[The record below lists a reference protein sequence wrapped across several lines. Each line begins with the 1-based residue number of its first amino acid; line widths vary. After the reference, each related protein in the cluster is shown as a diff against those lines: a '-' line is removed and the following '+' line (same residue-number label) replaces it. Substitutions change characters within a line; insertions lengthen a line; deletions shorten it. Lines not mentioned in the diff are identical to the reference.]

1 METIRHKLIASI
13 LDGDRVLANSIIDGF
28 ALIHGYEA
36 SVSQLLEPVLCDIGD
51 MWAKDDGVTLAQGYV
66 AGIIAEDVLSKF
78 FSKENSPLKSFEN
91 KGTVVI
97 GNIEDDYH
105 SLGRK
110 LVIAALHMSGWQV
123 CDLGNDILAETF
135 VDKACELDARVIA
148 VSAMMYTT
156 AMNIKKIR
164 KEIDRRGLGGHIKL
178 AAGGA
183 VFILRPELL
192 AEVGG
197 DGTARNAFRVP
208 DLIDELWEKSLRK
221 GD

>member
-66 AGIIAEDVLSKF
+66 AGVIAEDVLSKIF
-78 FSKENSPLKSFEN
+78 PGKDSSLKSTEH

-110 LVIAALHMSGWQV
+110 LVISALHMSDWQV
-123 CDLGNDILAETF
+123 YDLGNDVLAEEF
-135 VDKACELDARVIA
+135 VDKACEVGARIIA

-164 KEIDRRGLGGHIKL
+164 KEIDRRGLTDKIQI

-192 AEVGG
+192 TEVGG

-208 DLIDELWEKSLRK
+208 ALMDELWKKSLRE